1 MATHEQGM
9 SSEEIRKANTKKV
22 IRIAL
27 LLFVVTVIE
36 FALAFIWPDG
46 SDRTILNILF
56 IVLTIVKAFY
66 LVSEF
71 MHLGHEVP
79 VLIYSVIL
87 PLVFIVWLV
96 VALMNEGSAI
106 FSSFMGG

>member
-1 MATHEQGM
+1 MASHD
-9 SSEEIRKANTKKV
+9 SSLSAEEIRKANTKKV

-27 LLFVVTVIE
+27 ILFVVTVIE

-46 SDRTILNILF
+46 SDRTLLNILF

-66 LVSEF
+66 IVSEF

-79 VLIYSVIL
+79 VLMYSIVL

-106 FSSFMGG
+106 FSSLM